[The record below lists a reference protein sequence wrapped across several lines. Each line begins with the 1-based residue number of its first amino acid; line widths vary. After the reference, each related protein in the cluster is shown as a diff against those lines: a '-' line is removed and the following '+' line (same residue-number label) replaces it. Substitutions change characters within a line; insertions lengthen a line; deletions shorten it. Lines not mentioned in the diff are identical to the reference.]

1 MDNNLYCDILPATLI
16 NKNFVEGETECN
28 YELYLLELIN
38 ESMWFRKNVDFKE
51 YIRPPKEDAGEC
63 DCYAGEYGL
72 DFKLILGQTGMQAR
86 RELSHQVT
94 VYTQGMYGSSPPR
107 KENASMQVTRLH
119 AALRSY
125 NLNQLE
131 NLRKEKHSYG
141 SVEYDVVSFLQTLE
155 TDKNILMLYPLDL
168 YFKNDYNFNYAV
180 AEIKKAMFNDFAEA
194 MKYRSKQVPA
204 KDTFLSFIYDDHLV
218 VLKLDGERCVLVDT
232 INTNKSRIYQKLKD
246 YSWS

>member
-1 MDNNLYCDILPATLI
+1 MDTNLYSTILPATLI
-16 NKNFVEGETECN
+16 NKNFVEGEPECN
-28 YELYLLELIN
+28 YELYLLEVVN

-51 YIRPPKEDAGEC
+51 YIKPPKEDEGEC

-86 RELSHQVT
+86 RELSHQVAM
-94 VYTQGMYGSSPPR
+94 YTQGMYGSSPPR

-125 NLNQLE
+125 NLERLE
-131 NLRKEKHSYG
+131 GLRKEKHSYG
-141 SVEYDVVSFLQTLE
+141 SVEYDVISFLLTLE
-155 TDKNILMLYPLDL
+155 TDKNILMFYPLDL

-218 VLKLDGERCVLVDT
+218 VLKLDGERCILVDT
-232 INTNKSRIYQKLKD
+232 INTGKSRIYQKLKD
-246 YSWS
+246 YSWA